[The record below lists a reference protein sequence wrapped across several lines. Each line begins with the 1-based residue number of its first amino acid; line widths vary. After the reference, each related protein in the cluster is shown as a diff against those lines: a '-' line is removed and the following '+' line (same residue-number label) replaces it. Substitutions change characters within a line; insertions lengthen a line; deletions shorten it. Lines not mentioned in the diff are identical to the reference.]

1 MKGKVTVWPA
11 MITVAVFIL
20 AYVLHKAAIANGFHP
35 KKDIL
40 FSVYT
45 FHLVFSLVVIIA
57 FQLLSTRKKTKDQLG
72 FIYLAVMAAKLGLFM
87 ALFSSYFFGESI
99 TTTVSH
105 GNFLVPV
112 FLGLACEVTFLAK
125 TLKHME

>member
-1 MKGKVTVWPA
+1 MKGKVVVLPA
-11 MITVAVFIL
+11 MVTVVVFIL
-20 AYVLHKAAIANGFHP
+20 AFVLHTMVIGNGFHP

-40 FSVYT
+40 FSVYG
-45 FHLVFSLVVIIA
+45 FHLVFSIVVIIV
-57 FQLLSTRKKTKDQLG
+57 FQWLSTLQKAKDQLG
-72 FIYLAVMAAKLGLFM
+72 FIYLAVMAAKLALFM
-87 ALFSSYFFGESI
+87 VVFSSYFFGEST

>member
-1 MKGKVTVWPA
+1 MKGKVVVWPA
-11 MITVAVFIL
+11 MITVAAFIL
-20 AYVLHKAAIANGFHP
+20 AYVIHTVTIADGFHP

-57 FQLLSTRKKTKDQLG
+57 FQLLSARKKAKDQLG
-72 FIYLAVMAAKLGLFM
+72 FIYLAVMAAKLALFM
-87 ALFSSYFFGESI
+87 VVFSSCFFGEST